1 MNYKT
6 NDKSFVFWT
15 LVIGSIFIICVLIL
29 MWMDFG
35 EFKNKEGNITKP
47 SFLIKILFTVVFAV
61 VIFLGFLLFKH
72 QKNKDEQQKYLKRK
86 QINKQFSII

>member
-1 MNYKT
+1 
-6 NDKSFVFWT
+6 
-15 LVIGSIFIICVLIL
+15 
-29 MWMDFG
+29 MDFG